1 MQLEALAMGNVY
13 IPAQSMSVSAS
24 KIRMTGTL
32 KFKQTAPIDSG
43 IGGGIRNT
51 YNDDF
56 FDQLEFVSADTL
68 KHEYVSTRN
77 EKTSF
82 DYTKIVQYSA
92 TSDTLANFIEIEI
105 IMAIPRT
112 QNIIY
117 VPKGPYVLKM
127 GWVQYFYA
135 LVFWYIVLEKGLLN
149 YLVSMRVFDC
159 TEVNELNV
167 KNISEEK

>member
-56 FDQLEFVSADTL
+56 FD
-68 KHEYVSTRN
+68 
-77 EKTSF
+77 
-82 DYTKIVQYSA
+82 
-92 TSDTLANFIEIEI
+92 
-105 IMAIPRT
+105 
-112 QNIIY
+112 
-117 VPKGPYVLKM
+117 
-127 GWVQYFYA
+127 
-135 LVFWYIVLEKGLLN
+135 
-149 YLVSMRVFDC
+149 
-159 TEVNELNV
+159 
-167 KNISEEK
+167 